1 VGANDP
7 ITPPAHAEFLKQ
19 ALSPQTS
26 IELHLDENAGHFTY
40 MDELPPHV
48 VDIQSDRKAFLSALA
63 GDVARF
69 FATQP

>member
-1 VGANDP
+1 
-7 ITPPAHAEFLKQ
+7 
-19 ALSPQTS
+19 
-26 IELHLDENAGHFTY
+26 